1 MMASAP
7 TNQAERPD
15 VIASDA
21 VSVANRIVVTAP
33 GQKFKS
39 IGAGPT
45 KLPALGCAVGE
56 ILLTAWAP
64 VLVAMMS

>member
-1 MMASAP
+1 MASAP
-7 TNQAERPD
+7 TNQAELPD
-15 VIASDA
+15 AVASDA

-45 KLPALGCAVGE
+45 KLPALGYAVGN
-56 ILLTAWAP
+56 ILRTAWGP

>member
-1 MMASAP
+1 MMASAL
-7 TNQAERPD
+7 TNQAEPPD

-21 VSVANRIVVTAP
+21 VSVANRIIVTAP

-39 IGAGPT
+39 IDAGPT
-45 KLPALGCAVGE
+45 KLPALGYAVGD
-56 ILLTAWAP
+56 ILLTAWTP